1 MPEPTPE
8 QNQRRQSLESGDEH
22 QAVWTFRGYEL
33 DPGNLTTSLVH
44 LYRGEVARANMWRQR
59 LDSTTNWAVIS
70 TGAAFSLVFSSVL
83 VSHAIILLTNL
94 LVTLFLYIEARRYR
108 YYELWST
115 RIRLLETDFYAAMLV
130 PPFAPAADWSETLAE
145 NLLHPTFT
153 ISMWEAVGRRLRRN
167 YLWIYAILELAWIFN
182 LILRPGIN
190 LTWQRFVEEAAIG
203 GIPGHIVVIAIAL
216 FYLGVVLV
224 ALLTRS
230 LHEAT
235 GEVLPRYAT
244 GQAHMGDPLTTA
256 GRQLDEPGD
265 RAWFRPHKR
274 RQQLL
279 AQIITGHPEAVA
291 ERLLRDLA
299 RGVTR
304 LDGTGMYTGQPSPV
318 LLCAVTVTEVAHLK
332 ALVAEEDP
340 AALVIVTPALEV
352 LGKGFGSLSQDA

>member
-1 MPEPTPE
+1 MSEPTPE
-8 QNQRRQSLESGDEH
+8 QNQRRQSLESGE
-22 QAVWTFRGYEL
+22 QSERVWTFRGYQL
-33 DPGNLTTSLVH
+33 DSGNLTTSLVH

-130 PPFAPAADWSETLAE
+130 PPFAPAEDWSETLAE

-153 ISMWEAVGRRLRRN
+153 VSMWEAVGRRLRRN
-167 YLWIYAILELAWIFN
+167 YLWIYAILELAWVFN
-182 LILRPGIN
+182 LILRPGLD
-190 LTWQRFVEEAAIG
+190 LTWQRFVQEAAIG
-203 GIPGHIVVIAIAL
+203 GIPGHVVVIANALFYVGVVLIAL
-216 FYLGVVLV
+216 F
-224 ALLTRS
+224 TRS

-244 GQAHMGDPLTTA
+244 AQASTGDALASA
-256 GRQLDEPGD
+256 GRQLDEPG
-265 RAWFRPHKR
+265 RQAWFRPNKR

-279 AQIITGHPEAVA
+279 AQIITSRPEAVA

-304 LDGTGMYTGQPSPV
+304 LDGTGMYTGKPSPV

-332 ALVAEEDP
+332 ALVADEDP

-352 LGKGFGSLSQDA
+352 LGKGFAPLSQDA